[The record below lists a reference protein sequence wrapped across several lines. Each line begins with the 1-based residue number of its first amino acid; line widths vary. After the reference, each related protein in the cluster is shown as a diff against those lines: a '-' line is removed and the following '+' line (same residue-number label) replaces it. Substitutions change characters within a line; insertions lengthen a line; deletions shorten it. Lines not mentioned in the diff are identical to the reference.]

1 MMKKFF
7 SKALAVSM
15 AAIFCALSLA
25 ACGQSEPPDWDGSFY
40 MNVGEDHDLI
50 FSFYTEGDE
59 GGVLQVDR
67 TDADLYGSASVSAQA
82 WIDEKNPGVAEDD
95 YFRYTLKG
103 DELTVKSIDGED
115 FTLEFEGSYTRGEAL
130 SEIDYGGDSDD
141 GSDYGDV
148 SLHTDVYYSVDG
160 DENQLTLLFSDNGTM
175 VFSEPD
181 WESAEIDYYVNG
193 STVTIQTDGSPMDL
207 ELQGDG
213 SLLSE
218 EGQVFI
224 MR

>member
-130 SEIDYGGDSDD
+130 SEIDYGSDN

>member
-25 ACGQSEPPDWDGSFY
+25 ACGQSEPPVWDGSFY

-130 SEIDYGGDSDD
+130 SEIDYGSDSDD
-141 GSDYGDV
+141 ESDYGDV

-181 WESAEIDYYVNG
+181 WESAEVDYYVNG